1 MHNEPTIQQL
11 FDSLRDYLMKEI
23 MPLCKDNQSLS
34 FRNLVAWNML
44 GIMSRELNVE
54 DKSIKLA
61 ALYERLLGAKAENL
75 SQSRA
80 EVSKAIREG
89 NLQWDNPELIEAMLK
104 DVEERLVVSNP
115 RFTRDSVLEQRI
127 EKD

>member
-1 MHNEPTIQQL
+1 MHNEPTIEQL

-44 GIMSRELNVE
+44 GVMSRELNVE

-61 ALYERLLGAKAENL
+61 SLYERLLGAKAENL

-115 RFTRDSVLEQRI
+115 RFTRDSVLEQRV

>member
-1 MHNEPTIQQL
+1 MHNEPTTQQL
-11 FDSLRDYLMKEI
+11 FDSLRDYLMKEV

-44 GIMSRELNVE
+44 GVMSRELNVD
-54 DKSIKLA
+54 DKSIKLNY
-61 ALYERLLGAKAENL
+61 LYEQLLGIKAENL
-75 SQSRA
+75 IQSRA

-89 NLQWDNPELIEAMLK
+89 KLKWDNPELIDVLLN

-115 RFTRDSVLEQRI
+115 RFSRDSVLEQRI
-127 EKD
+127 KKD

>member
-44 GIMSRELNVE
+44 GVMSRELNVE

-61 ALYERLLGAKAENL
+61 SLYERLLGAKAENL

-80 EVSKAIREG
+80 EVSKTIREG
-89 NLQWDNPELIEAMLK
+89 NLQWDNPELIVAMLT

-115 RFTRDSVLEQRI
+115 RFSRDSVLEQRI

>member
-1 MHNEPTIQQL
+1 MHNEPTTQQL

-44 GIMSRELNVE
+44 GIMSRELNTE

-61 ALYERLLGAKAENL
+61 LLYEQLLGAKIEDL

-115 RFTRDSVLEQRI
+115 RFTRDSVLEQRV

>member
-1 MHNEPTIQQL
+1 MHNEPTIEQL

-44 GIMSRELNVE
+44 GIMSRELNTE
-54 DKSIKLA
+54 DKSSRLA
-61 ALYERLLGAKAENL
+61 LLYEQLLGAKTEDLN
-75 SQSRA
+75 QSRA
-80 EVSKAIREG
+80 EVAKAIREG
-89 NLQWDNPELIEAMLK
+89 NLKWDNPELIVAMLT

-115 RFTRDSVLEQRI
+115 RFSRDSVLEQRI